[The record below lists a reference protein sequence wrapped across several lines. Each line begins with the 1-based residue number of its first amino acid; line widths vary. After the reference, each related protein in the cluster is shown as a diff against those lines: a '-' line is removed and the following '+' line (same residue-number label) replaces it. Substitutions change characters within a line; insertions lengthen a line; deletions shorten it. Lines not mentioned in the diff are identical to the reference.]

1 MARPHAAALLEDAY
15 TQRKA
20 SLLEARG
27 WGTRIVP
34 STGYGSATQLR
45 IFARVIMTRGLPEG
59 DADEGEESYAARL
72 RSVELETRGWR
83 AFFAAPVAD
92 EQVTVRVNDRI
103 VTTRTDRGGYVDLTV
118 RGHGL
123 TPGWHQV
130 YLDSPRARPIEA
142 PVLVVGS
149 QVTHGIISDIDD
161 TVLSTSLPRPMIAA
175 WNTFVRSEGARRP
188 VPGMATMYR
197 ELLAT
202 RPEAP
207 VIYLST
213 GAWNTGPQLTRFL
226 RRNGYPTGP
235 MLLTDWGPTNTGWFR
250 SGQEHKRAQLHRLA
264 RDLPNVRWLLVG
276 DDGQHDPSIY
286 TEFASKRPDRVRGIA
301 LRELTA
307 GEQVL
312 SHAIPVAT
320 DDVPPAPEGRLEV
333 PVVRGPDGYALRRRV
348 GGLWD
353 GDGGPRTL
361 GEYASAVVTGGLDEP
376 PPYTV
381 EDPDDR

>member
-1 MARPHAAALLEDAY
+1 MARPHAAALIEDAY
-15 TQRKA
+15 TERKA
-20 SLLEARG
+20 RLLEGRG
-27 WGTRIVP
+27 WATRLVP
-34 STGYGSATQLR
+34 STGYGSTAQLR
-45 IFARVIMTRGLPEG
+45 VFGRVIMSRPRP
-59 DADEGEESYAARL
+59 DEEPAEASYAARL
-72 RSVELETRGWR
+72 RAVELETRGWR

-92 EQVTVRVNDRI
+92 EPVTVRVNERL
-103 VTTRTDRGGYVDLTV
+103 VTTRTDRGGYIDLTV

-130 YLDSPRARPIEA
+130 YLDSPRAQPMEA

-161 TVLSTSLPRPMIAA
+161 TVLSTSLPRPLIAA

-197 ELLAT
+197 ELLASQ
-202 RPEAP
+202 PDAP

-213 GAWNTGPQLTRFL
+213 GAWNTAPQLTRFL
-226 RRNGYPTGP
+226 RRNGYPAGP

-264 RDLPNVRWLLVG
+264 RELPNIRWLLVG
-276 DDGQHDPSIY
+276 DDGQHDPRIY
-286 TEFASKRPDRVRGIA
+286 TDFAGKRPDRVRGIA

-320 DDVPPAPEGRLEV
+320 DDILPAPTARLEV
-333 PVVRGPDGYALRRRV
+333 PVLRGPDGYSLRRRV
-348 GGLWD
+348 RGVWGERD
-353 GDGGPRTL
+353 HARTL
-361 GEYASAVVTGGLDEP
+361 GEYASAVATGGVDDP
-376 PPYTV
+376 PDYLLP
-381 EDPDDR
+381 DPDER